1 MKTRAVLAASVCSM
15 MFPLAAA
22 AQVHK
27 CVTAESI
34 VYRDTP
40 CAEGHTQVLL
50 QKPKSAA
57 RSEPAVRIEPQVP
70 TQANAITPVSTPVA
84 IQERPIALPAPGT
97 AISLGMTDLEVLNL
111 RGWGRPSKISR
122 SKANGVWREQ
132 WIYTP
137 PAEGPRPVLQFVNA
151 RLAAIETEPSES
163 LPQPAI
169 RVTSSTPAP
178 CFLRVVATEQS
189 D

>member
-1 MKTRAVLAASVCSM
+1 MKTCAVLAVSVCSM

-40 CAEGHTQVLL
+40 CDEAHTQVLL
-50 QKPKSAA
+50 HKPKSAA
-57 RSEPAVRIEPQVP
+57 RLEPAVRIESQVR
-70 TQANAITPVSTPVA
+70 ADASAITPVA
-84 IQERPIALPAPGT
+84 MQERPIALPAPGT

-122 SKANGVWREQ
+122 SKVNGVWREQ

-137 PAEGPRPVLQFVNA
+137 PADGPKPVLQFVNA
-151 RLAAIETEPSES
+151 RLAAIDAEPSES
-163 LPQPAI
+163 SQQQAI
-169 RVTSSTPAP
+169 RFTGSAPAP
-178 CFLRVVATEQS
+178 VPSLVRVVVT
-189 D
+189 DIPN

>member
-1 MKTRAVLAASVCSM
+1 MNTCAVLAVSICSM
-15 MFPLAAA
+15 MLPLAAA

-27 CVTAESI
+27 CSTPESI

-50 QKPKSAA
+50 HKPKSAA
-57 RSEPAVRIEPQVP
+57 RAEPAVRIES
-70 TQANAITPVSTPVA
+70 QARADASAITPVSVE
-84 IQERPIALPAPGT
+84 ERPIALPAPGT

-122 SKANGVWREQ
+122 SKVNGVWREQ

-137 PAEGPRPVLQFVNA
+137 PAEGPKPVLQFVNA
-151 RLAAIETEPSES
+151 RLAAIEAEPSES
-163 LPQPAI
+163 SPQPAI
-169 RVTSSTPAP
+169 RLTSSTPAP
-178 CFLRVVATEQS
+178 GFLRVVATEDS